1 MHVMTARPRL
11 GHGGPPAAAPP
22 DVIARGEI
30 VVAGAHGGAGVTTL
44 AAFLQPAWDLGA
56 PRHTGREFPPLR
68 SGGRPVVL
76 VARNT
81 THAAGRA
88 TTAVNAIT
96 WVGERIAV
104 LAVVSDGLPEPAEAR
119 YRFRL
124 LEARVGGI
132 VRVPFV
138 PLFRLVG
145 DPADAALP
153 RRARAAL
160 ADIRA
165 LTGTAQPG
173 LTGRT

>member
-1 MHVMTARPRL
+1 MATDWTFGGLWPYEARWFDTPDGQMHYVDE
-11 GHGGPPAAAPP
+11 GPP
-22 DVIARGEI
+22 
-30 VVAGAHGGAGVTTL
+30 
-44 AAFLQPAWDLGA
+44 
-56 PRHTGREFPPLR
+56 
-68 SGGRPVVL
+68 GGRPVVL

-160 ADIRA
+160 AHIRA